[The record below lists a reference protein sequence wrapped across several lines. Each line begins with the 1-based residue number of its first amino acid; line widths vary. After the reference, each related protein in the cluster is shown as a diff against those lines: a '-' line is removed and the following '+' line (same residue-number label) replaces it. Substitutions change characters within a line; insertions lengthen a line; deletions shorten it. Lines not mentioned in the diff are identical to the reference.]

1 MERYHDY
8 VKDPFEIERRSF
20 EIIGAELGEKNS
32 SGLKADMIK
41 RVIHTTADLDY
52 ADLLQ
57 FKQGVE
63 DKILSTFLAG
73 CTIICDT
80 NMIKAGISKKLADKL
95 GLDIKCF
102 VDSDEAYRE
111 AREKGITRSMAAVD
125 IASRLPGKKIFVVGN
140 APTALYRILELTET
154 GALEPEAVIGVPVGF
169 VGAAESKEALWS
181 TPIPAVITK
190 GRKGGSTIGVALINA
205 VLKEA
210 VKGLGK

>member
-80 NMIKAGISKKLADKL
+80 NMIKAGISKKLADRL